1 MMKAICLIAVVI
13 GNCSCEDFLTR
24 DHLTIFLIHK
34 YHNCSC
40 EDFLTR
46 DHPTEVSDDKFWET
60 MNECENALGQCK
72 LWIKGGQSSTEIGM
86 IFLEGA
92 TDNMYF
98 FSNFDQRIVQLGNG
112 SLVPPTNNNNPTGWE
127 GLMDQWSNAYIY
139 IRRCCR
145 FLEHVDNAY
154 FADESERARMK
165 AEARVWRAWYHIRLL
180 NYYGR
185 HDGIPIVDHALN
197 PSDIYLAR
205 NTVQECLDFINREL
219 DMVINSEDLPFVW
232 DEGRRSRMSRSI
244 ALALKMDVNL
254 QFKQYDQAKA
264 AAKALI
270 DSREFELYYTSS
282 QDNDPGRNYRDLFR
296 YLGEQNKERIFFRD
310 QGCNDIWFR
319 NMGTVMGGQGVSAPL
334 KSLVDVYETIDGKTI
349 QSLSAEERLQ
359 YERNPL
365 YKARDPRLY
374 ATVMMPEDS
383 TSISNY
389 VYHPFD
395 PNSSDFVG
403 KTGASR
409 SGYMLKKYLD
419 EQDRATGRGTLDFM
433 IYRYAEVLMDYV
445 ECLIETGDWQNPDVE
460 KYINM
465 IRNRAGMPNMDKS
478 VYNTQEKVRELYRR
492 ERRIEFAFEGKR
504 YDDIRRWGIGNET
517 NQGTIYGAWNPNEGS
532 YVTIETRNCVFPK
545 FDSWPLHQQEVTS
558 NPNIKQPTGW

>member
-1 MMKAICLIAVVI
+1 MKIYSKVAK
-13 GNCSCEDFLTR
+13 SFLFAGL
-24 DHLTIFLIHK
+24 LTVSFG
-34 YHNCSC
+34 C

-46 DHPTEVSDDKFWET
+46 DHPTQVTDDKFWET
-60 MNECENALGQCK
+60 MNECESALGQCK
-72 LWIKGGQSSTEIGM
+72 LWIKGGQSETELGL

-98 FSNFDQRIVQLGNG
+98 FANFDQRIVQMGNG
-112 SLVPPTNNNNPTGWE
+112 SLVPPTATNDPTNWE
-127 GLMDQWSNAYIY
+127 VVLDQWSNWYTY

-154 FADESERARMK
+154 FSDESERARMK
-165 AEARVWRAWYHIRLL
+165 GEARVWRAWYHIRLL

-185 HDGIPIVDHALN
+185 HDGIPIVDHSLTPEEN
-197 PSDIYLAR
+197 FLPR
-205 NTVQECLDFINREL
+205 NTVQECLDFINSEL
-219 DMVINSEDLPFVW
+219 DMVINSDDLPFIW
-232 DEGRRSRMSRSI
+232 DEGRRDRMSRSI
-244 ALALKMDVNL
+244 ALALKMDINL
-254 QFKQYDQAKA
+254 QFKQYDIAKA

-270 DSREFELYYTSS
+270 DSGEFELYYTSS
-282 QDNDPGRNYRDLFR
+282 TDDDPGRNYRDLFR
-296 YLGEQNKERIFFRD
+296 YTGEQNKERILFKD
-310 QGCNDIWFR
+310 SGCNDIWFR
-319 NMGTVMGGQGVSAPL
+319 NMGTVLGGQGVSAPL
-334 KSLVDVYETIDGKTI
+334 KSLVDAYETIDGQLI
-349 QSLSAEERLQ
+349 QELPADERAMF
-359 YERNPL
+359 ERNPL
-365 YKARDPRLY
+365 YKERDPRLA
-374 ATVMMPEDS
+374 ATIMMPEDS
-383 TSISNY
+383 TTISNY

-395 PNSSDFVG
+395 PSGSDFVG

-460 KYINM
+460 RYINM

-504 YDDIRRWGIGNET
+504 YDDIRRWGIGNEVI
-517 NQGTIYGAWNPNEGS
+517 QGTIYGAWNPNEES
-532 YVTIETRNCVFPK
+532 YVTIETRNCIFPK
-545 FDSWPLHQQEVTS
+545 FDSWPLHQREITS
-558 NPNIKQPTGW
+558 NPNISQPTGW

>member
-1 MMKAICLIAVVI
+1 
-13 GNCSCEDFLTR
+13 
-24 DHLTIFLIHK
+24 
-34 YHNCSC
+34 
-40 EDFLTR
+40 
-46 DHPTEVSDDKFWET
+46 
-60 MNECENALGQCK
+60 
-72 LWIKGGQSSTEIGM
+72 
-86 IFLEGA
+86 
-92 TDNMYF
+92 
-98 FSNFDQRIVQLGNG
+98 
-112 SLVPPTNNNNPTGWE
+112 
-127 GLMDQWSNAYIY
+127 
-139 IRRCCR
+139 
-145 FLEHVDNAY
+145 
-154 FADESERARMK
+154 
-165 AEARVWRAWYHIRLL
+165 
-180 NYYGR
+180 
-185 HDGIPIVDHALN
+185 
-197 PSDIYLAR
+197 
-205 NTVQECLDFINREL
+205 
-219 DMVINSEDLPFVW
+219 MVINSEDLPFVW

-254 QFKQYDQAKA
+254 QFKQYEQAKA

-270 DSREFELYYTSS
+270 DSGEFELYYTSS

-296 YLGEQNKERIFFRD
+296 YLGEQNKERILFRD

-545 FDSWPLHQQEVTS
+545 FDSWPLHQQEVTA